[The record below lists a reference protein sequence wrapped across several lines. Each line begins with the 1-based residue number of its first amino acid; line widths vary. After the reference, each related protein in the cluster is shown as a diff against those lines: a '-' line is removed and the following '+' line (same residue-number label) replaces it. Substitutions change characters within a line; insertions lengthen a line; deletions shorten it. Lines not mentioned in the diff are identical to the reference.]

1 MAKVQSGIFFYGSS
15 SLGGLKGFVKDTPQN
30 AIFEEKFDFFSQ
42 KKDTFEKHFWNL
54 LWFTHIC

>member
-54 LWFTHIC
+54 L